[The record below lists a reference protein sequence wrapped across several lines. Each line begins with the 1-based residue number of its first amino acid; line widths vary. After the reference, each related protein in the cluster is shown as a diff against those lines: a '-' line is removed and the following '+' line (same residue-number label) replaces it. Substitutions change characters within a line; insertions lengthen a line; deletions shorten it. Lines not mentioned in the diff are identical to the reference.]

1 MADNDNE
8 VQGSGSRRLTPF
20 DRRKLQRAIAAGE
33 KKRAQIARDFG
44 VSASYVTSFARRYA
58 FEIDQIKAELDN
70 AFAGLWIADK
80 ESRILALQAEY
91 VRAANADK
99 ADHHEWIK
107 TRLMALHQAAEELG
121 QLPPRATIAVM
132 PVVHVI
138 EGIDVELLK

>member
-1 MADNDNE
+1 MDEPD
-8 VQGSGSRRLTPF
+8 VRSSDSRRLTPF

-44 VSASYVTSFARRYA
+44 VSTSYVSQFAKRYA
-58 FEIDQIKAELDN
+58 FEIDQIKAALDDQ
-70 AFAGLWIADK
+70 FAGLWIADK

-107 TRLMALHQAAEELG
+107 ARLQALHQAAEELG
-121 QLPPRATIAVM
+121 QLPPRATVTVM
-132 PVVHVI
+132 PVTHII
-138 EGIDVELLK
+138 EGIDPELLK